1 METLTIELTNP
12 KAITLLQDLEEL
24 HLIKLLRTEKII
36 KPKFSTQLRGSISP
50 EAADKFNQEVRK
62 SRDEWERGI

>member
-1 METLTIELTNP
+1 METLIIELTNP

-50 EAADKFNQEVRK
+50 EAADKFNQDVRK
-62 SRDEWERGI
+62 SRDEWERSI